1 MILTGPQIIK
11 ELELGR
17 LHIDPYSPASIQ
29 PNGYDFHLDPQLR
42 CFDEG
47 LDFAHPPQGQELTID
62 PESGL
67 LLEPHKLYLG
77 LTSETFNAP
86 HHALW
91 LFGDRSLGSLGVWVQ
106 VSAPLGHVGSKI
118 RWTLEIK
125 VICPVRVYS
134 GMVFGKV
141 CFLVNKGFIKP
152 YGDADFPLS
161 GKYLRNE
168 LVSSQLSLESPLGE
182 ES

>member
-11 ELELGR
+11 ERALGR
-17 LHIDPYSPASIQ
+17 LHIDPFSPSSIQ

-42 CFDEG
+42 RFDAE
-47 LDFAHPPQGQELTID
+47 LDFAQAPQGHEISID
-62 PESGL
+62 PEHGY
-67 LLEPHKLYLG
+67 LLEPHHLYLG

-91 LFGDRSLGSLGVWVQ
+91 IFGDRSLGSLGVWVQ

-125 VICPVRVYS
+125 VIRPVRIYA
-134 GMVFGKV
+134 GMTFGKV
-141 CFLVNKGFIKP
+141 CFLTNKGLIKP

-168 LVSSQLSLESPLGE
+168 LVSSQLAVESSFGE
-182 ES
+182 EP